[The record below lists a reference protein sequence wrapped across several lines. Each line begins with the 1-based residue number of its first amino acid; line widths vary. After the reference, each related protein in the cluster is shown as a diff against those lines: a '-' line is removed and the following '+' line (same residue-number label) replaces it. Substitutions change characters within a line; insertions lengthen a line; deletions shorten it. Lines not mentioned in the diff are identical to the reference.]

1 MTSRGTLAAA
11 AALACVAS
19 LAPAATMA
27 AERGTPTD
35 SRTSTIRGACAGQ
48 GRFALT
54 ARQTPD
60 SGETVVSVSGMPDG
74 YTDWSESDV
83 VVDGDGTGGTGGGI
97 SGWTP
102 TDGHYTTG
110 STYEAM
116 SDPRVGATVRSR
128 AAEVLC
134 QARIWPNREFGR
146 STCSL
151 RGRTLSVTAMKDGR
165 KLHVEARFATVKAKS
180 AWNASVSMTSADASE
195 GAGGLVHASA
205 AGVARFESSFGY
217 AADRTVK
224 VAFTDK
230 SGHGCRVT
238 LGTHALPP
246 A

>member
-27 AERGTPTD
+27 AERGTPTE

-48 GRFALT
+48 GRLVIT

-60 SGETVVSVSGMPDG
+60 SGETVISLSGLPDG
-74 YTDWSESDV
+74 YTDWSEHDV
-83 VVDGDGTGGTGGGI
+83 AVDGDGTGGLGSGV

-102 TDGHYTTG
+102 TNGEFTTG
-110 STYEAM
+110 STYEAL

-128 AAEVLC
+128 TAEILC
-134 QARIWPNREFGR
+134 QARLWPNRQFGR

-151 RGRTLSVTAMKDGR
+151 SGRTLSVTAMKNGR
-165 KLHVEARFATVKAKS
+165 KLDVDARFGMVKAKS
-180 AWNASVSMTSADASE
+180 SWNATVSMTSPDASE
-195 GAGGLVHASA
+195 GAGAQVHATA
-205 AGVARFESSFGY
+205 DGVAHFEASFGY
-217 AADRTVK
+217 ATDRTVK
-224 VAFTDK
+224 VAFADK